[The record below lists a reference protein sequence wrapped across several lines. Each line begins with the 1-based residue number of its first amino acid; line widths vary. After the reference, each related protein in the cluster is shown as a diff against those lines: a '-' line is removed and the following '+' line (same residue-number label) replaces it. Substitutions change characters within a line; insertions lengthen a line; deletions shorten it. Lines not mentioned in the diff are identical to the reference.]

1 MTRTR
6 LSRVLRAAGLALLP
20 AVLLLGCAGRA
31 DASCGDYLRVI
42 GPDGKVQAPA
52 GHDPMPTD
60 RPCQGPNCTGGPK
73 APAPVPPAPTN
84 TLSDGK
90 ALVIEAASPTDANST
105 TRPTSD
111 ADGAP
116 VRQPDSIF
124 HPPRAS

>member
-6 LSRVLRAAGLALLP
+6 LSRVLRAAGLALVP
-20 AVLLLGCAGRA
+20 AVLLLCYAGRA
-31 DASCGDYLRVI
+31 DASCGDYVKVI
-42 GPDGKVQAPA
+42 GPDGKAQLPA
-52 GHDPMPTD
+52 NHDPMPTE

-73 APAPVPPAPTN
+73 APAPVPPAPTSQ
-84 TLSDGK
+84 LSDGK
-90 ALVIEAASPTDANST
+90 ALVTEATSPADADSA

-116 VRQPDSIF
+116 ARQPDSIF